1 MVLARTSPADL
12 GLLREAAGSDRSGA
26 AQWAEIPLVD
36 RKKYNH
42 DSTVFSFGLPAGKSL
57 NLPVCA
63 CVLVRGKNSSGEV
76 AVRPYTPISP
86 NSVQGSFD
94 LLVKVYEQGTV
105 SKYLDGLEIGAKV
118 GFKHIPFNIK
128 AQYPFGKKTITMIA
142 GGTGIAP
149 MYQALHELAG
159 HADDST
165 EVTLLYGNKSPQ
177 DILLKHELDL
187 LVSKSAGR
195 IKVVYV
201 VGTQPDQAPISGWP
215 GELGWID
222 KAKFQKYA
230 APPSADTLVMV
241 CGLPPL
247 YDVFCGPRNETDV
260 KEGSVLHELG
270 YTAEMVVK
278 F

>member
-1 MVLARTSPADL
+1 MLAPTPLAVLGGL
-12 GLLREAAGSDRSGA
+12 GEAAGSDRSGTV
-26 AQWAEIPLVD
+26 QWAEVPLVG
-36 RKKYNH
+36 RRKYNH

-63 CVLVRGKNSSGEV
+63 CVLVRGKNASGEV
-76 AVRPYTPISP
+76 AVRPYTPTSP
-86 NSVQGSFD
+86 NSVLGSFD

-165 EVTLLYGNKSPQ
+165 EVTLLYGNKSPE
-177 DILLKHELDL
+177 DILLKDELDA
-187 LVSKSAGR
+187 LVAKSAGR
-195 IKVVYV
+195 IKVVHV
-201 VGTQPDQAPISGWP
+201 VGTQPDQAPIAGWD
-215 GELGWID
+215 GELGWVD

-230 APPSADTLVMV
+230 APPSADTMVMV

-247 YDVFCGPRNETDV
+247 YDVFCGPRNEADV
-260 KEGSVLHELG
+260 KEGSILHELG
-270 YTAEMVVK
+270 YTAEMVAK